1 MSSVVFILTACN
13 KDDDTTQSQSQEVNI
28 NIGGKEA
35 FDVNN
40 AIFSSNGQ
48 AVTEISLKV
57 SSTCD
62 VYIGDSVLNKATSYN
77 KCTWKSSNENVVSI
91 STTKGN
97 KTTLTAKSVG
107 DAIISVTDEAN
118 KKTLSLK
125 VVVDGEYTADIDYN
139 LSMMADLLQF
149 VSPEVVVTEDGVEK
163 YKYVLSENDLMVQ
176 DSLEYNDDGVI
187 KRKERPRKWTKT
199 IHYQRWGLK
208 TDMIVRYI
216 PKQNVT
222 MDKDSYDFYRD
233 LSWVTAKSKGPS
245 FFGSYTNISIS
256 INLNINITDNG
267 VIIKSDNDGKILKES
282 VADYVQQLAAHPD
295 TLSSQIHADGKIE
308 QLKK

>member
-1 MSSVVFILTACN
+1 MLVSSVVFISIACN
-13 KDDDTTQSQSQEVNI
+13 KDDDDTQSQSSEAYS
-28 NIGGKEA
+28 KEA
-35 FDVNN
+35 FDVND

-48 AVTEISLKV
+48 AVTEMSLKV
-57 SSTCD
+57 SSTCE
-62 VYIGDSVLNKATSYN
+62 VYIGDSVSNKATAYN

-97 KTTLTAKSVG
+97 KITLTAKSIG
-107 DAIISVTDEAN
+107 DAIISVMDEAS

-125 VVVDGEYTADIDYN
+125 VVVDSEYTADIDYN

-149 VSPEVVVTEDGVEK
+149 VSPEVVVMEDGVEK
-163 YKYVLSENDLMVQ
+163 YKYALSESDFVAQ
-176 DSLEYNDDGVI
+176 DSLEYNDNGVI
-187 KRKERPRKWTKT
+187 KRREMPKEWAKT

-222 MDKDSYDFYRD
+222 MDKESYDFYRG
-233 LSWVTAKSKGPS
+233 LSWVNAKSKGPS

-267 VIIKSDNDGKILKES
+267 VIIKLDNDGKILKES

-295 TLSSQIHADGKIE
+295 TLKSEIYANGKIE